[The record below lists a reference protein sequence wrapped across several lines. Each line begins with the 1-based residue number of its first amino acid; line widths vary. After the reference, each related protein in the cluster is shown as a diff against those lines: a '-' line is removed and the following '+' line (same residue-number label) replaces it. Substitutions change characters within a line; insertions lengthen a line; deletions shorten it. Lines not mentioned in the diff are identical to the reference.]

1 MVQKIAFMTSVW
13 GVLLSVAFNFIEKIL
28 EQIIRKKLSLCKT
41 VLTGCSLD

>member
-1 MVQKIAFMTSVW
+1 MTSVW

-28 EQIIRKKLSLCKT
+28 EQIIRKICKT